1 MRCNSFLLDK
11 FPQSKQRHSKKSHCE
26 HQMEGPY
33 VWWNWFCEQKK
44 KWRANYW
51 FSNIELIKCFYE
63 TIFKVGKAVNLISSN
78 TFLDLLYVCEGFP
91 CMYVYVPHTCMV
103 SNGESLDDGMGTES
117 QSFERTISALTHGAN
132 SLAPVKLIL
141 IRQAFSNF
149 STFKV
154 FLKTHI
160 PASIH
165 TRLFCWETE
174 MHYFVHMPM
183 LYLPC
188 KKASFML

>member
-1 MRCNSFLLDK
+1 
-11 FPQSKQRHSKKSHCE
+11 
-26 HQMEGPY
+26 
-33 VWWNWFCEQKK
+33 
-44 KWRANYW
+44 
-51 FSNIELIKCFYE
+51 
-63 TIFKVGKAVNLISSN
+63 
-78 TFLDLLYVCEGFP
+78 
-91 CMYVYVPHTCMV
+91 MV
-103 SNGESLDDGMGTES
+103 SNGESLDDGMGTEY
-117 QSFERTISALTHGAN
+117 QSFERTSALTHGAN
-132 SLAPVKLIL
+132 SLAPVILIL

-149 STFKV
+149 SRFKV

-165 TRLFCWETE
+165 TGLFCWEIE